1 MAAQRQTAIVTGAA
15 SGIGRAMTLGLL
27 GAGIDVAAIDRNPAW
42 LAELE
47 AASAA
52 APGDATLQPV
62 RADLAEPAAFDA
74 ILSTVL
80 DRFGRIDI
88 LVNNA
93 GIGQGSVRPDFRND
107 PLRFW
112 QITPEQWGRFVSIN
126 ATAPLLMAR
135 AVTPHMLRAR
145 RGRIVTVTTSLGTM
159 VRAGYLLYGASKAA
173 AEAATAIM
181 AEDLAGTGVTAN
193 VLVPGGVTDTRIV
206 PDGAGLDRARLLRP
220 EIMAPPLLWLV
231 SDQAAAVTGRRFLA
245 AHWDTTLAP
254 EAAAEKCGAP
264 IAWRSIATMPIE
276 PGRSRSRTHGAG
288 TAQPAFGG
296 RSEANSQIV

>member
-1 MAAQRQTAIVTGAA
+1 MSQR
-15 SGIGRAMTLGLL
+15 SY
-27 GAGIDVAAIDRNPAW
+27 RNPAW

-47 AASAA
+47 AAAGAA
-52 APGDATLQPV
+52 GSSGSLHSV
-62 RADLAEPAAFDA
+62 HADLADPAAFDA
-74 ILSTVL
+74 VLSAVL
-80 DRFGRIDI
+80 GRAGRIDI

-112 QITPEQWGRFVSIN
+112 EITPEQWQRFVAIN

-135 AVTPHMLRAR
+135 AVVPHMLAVK

-159 VRAGYLLYGASKAA
+159 LRAGCVLYGASKAA

-206 PDGAGLDRARLLRP
+206 PDGVGLDRARMLRP
-220 EIMAPPLLWLV
+220 RSWR
-231 SDQAAAVTGRRFLA
+231 RRF
-245 AHWDTTLAP
+245 
-254 EAAAEKCGAP
+254 CG
-264 IAWRSIATMPIE
+264 WC
-276 PGRSRSRTHGAG
+276 RT
-288 TAQPAFGG
+288 PPPP
-296 RSEANSQIV
+296 